1 MRRMSQIRSK
11 SRKTALY
18 SRGKKL
24 ASAHILEGPHPLEDY
39 IQFALVQNQE
49 ILAARKQ
56 VESLV
61 SRVRVARSL
70 SDPNLTAIS
79 QPAPVQTAAGEFQ
92 FILNANQKFPW
103 FGKLNAR
110 GLVADA
116 EVGIARSELEA
127 VERETIAK
135 VKKAYFELSYVQ
147 RAIYITEEEK
157 KLFEQLKSVAD
168 SRYQTGQTSFQ
179 DVLRADL
186 EISAIENSLINLRQR
201 KITQQAR
208 LARLLHISP
217 DAQLEVLP
225 ELPAEQ
231 LPTDIQSLRQQALTV

>member
-92 FILNANQKFPW
+92 FILNANQEFP
-103 FGKLNAR
+103 
-110 GLVADA
+110 
-116 EVGIARSELEA
+116 
-127 VERETIAK
+127 
-135 VKKAYFELSYVQ
+135 
-147 RAIYITEEEK
+147 
-157 KLFEQLKSVAD
+157 
-168 SRYQTGQTSFQ
+168 
-179 DVLRADL
+179 
-186 EISAIENSLINLRQR
+186 
-201 KITQQAR
+201 
-208 LARLLHISP
+208 
-217 DAQLEVLP
+217 
-225 ELPAEQ
+225 
-231 LPTDIQSLRQQALTV
+231 

>member
-1 MRRMSQIRSK
+1 MAAPYNENPTPVRCYAGDQIFTFLARRRRRRIIKVVGICAVLISALLNSVGCRTDRFKDGEFSDLTEVSMRRMSQIRSK

-18 SRGKKL
+18 TGGKKL
-24 ASAHILEGPHPLEDY
+24 ATAHILEGPHPLDDY
-39 IQFALVQNQE
+39 IQFSLVQNQE

-135 VKKAYFELSYVQ
+135 VKNCLLYTSPSPRDGLLS
-147 RAIYITEEEK
+147 RMP
-157 KLFEQLKSVAD
+157 S
-168 SRYQTGQTSFQ
+168 
-179 DVLRADL
+179 
-186 EISAIENSLINLRQR
+186 SA
-201 KITQQAR
+201 
-208 LARLLHISP
+208 
-217 DAQLEVLP
+217 
-225 ELPAEQ
+225 
-231 LPTDIQSLRQQALTV
+231 